1 MTSLD
6 GRVAVITGA
15 GRGLGLDY
23 AKRFA
28 ADGVAVALADVD
40 LDGAKRGADEIV
52 KTGARALAVQC
63 DVTDLASC
71 EAMTERVSNEFG
83 SLDILVNN
91 AAIWGDLEAGDILDT
106 DPEYWDFVMGVNLK
120 GALLCTRA
128 VVPTMRKQGRGRVI
142 NISSIGSR
150 MAGGVYSVSKLAL
163 NQLTFSTAA
172 SVSDDGITVNGVAPG
187 PIYNEATQRQVQEEH
202 FDRLVGQL
210 MIKRAGTG
218 NDMYGAIRWL
228 ASDDAEW
235 VTGQTIYVNGGFL
248 STF

>member
-1 MTSLD
+1 MTNFE
-6 GRVAVITGA
+6 GRVALITGA
-15 GRGLGLDY
+15 GRGLGLEY

-28 ADGVAVALADVD
+28 EDGAAVALADVD
-40 LDGAKRGADEIV
+40 FEGAKQGAAEIEAS
-52 KTGARALAVQC
+52 GARALPVQC

-71 EAMTERVSNEFG
+71 EAMVKRVAGELG

-91 AAIWGDLEAGDILDT
+91 AAIWGDLEAGNVLEI
-106 DPEYWDFVMGVNLK
+106 DPDYWDFVMGVNVK
-120 GALLCTRA
+120 GAMLCTRA
-128 VVPTMRKQGRGRVI
+128 VVPTMREQGRGRVI

-150 MAGGVYSVSKLAL
+150 MAGGVYGVSKLAL
-163 NQLTFSTAA
+163 NQLTFSTA
-172 SVSDDGITVNGVAPG
+172 SVVGDDGITVNAVAPG
-187 PIYNEATQRQVQEEH
+187 PIYNEATQRQVPREH

-218 NDMYGAIRWL
+218 DDMYGAIRWL

-248 STF
+248 SAF